1 MLDKKTAEKL
11 LQSQMKDW
19 EGLGKFLLKKINL
32 PTKSQEKIYPLELPI
47 NKNIKRGKQ
56 GILIAIEGIDGAGK
70 STLVQKISNELTKR
84 KIKCSILKTFAS
96 DSAFHSTL
104 MEVKNSLMELRNPLP
119 GEIDQ
124 TIYTIEFLTYVT
136 SKLHELLS
144 QNKVVLVDGYIIRR
158 ISLARWY
165 SGKKNS
171 IPELVTLKFIQKNLL
186 PLPDITFYLD
196 ISIDEAQK
204 RIIKREYGDL
214 NNLNSSDLVLSRL
227 EKKEKLE
234 SIKKIKFESDQL
246 IKDFKKSQKIVILNV
261 LDAPDSLAQKCIKQ
275 ILTK

>member
-165 SGKKNS
+165 SGKKIVFRN
-171 IPELVTLKFIQKNLL
+171 
-186 PLPDITFYLD
+186 
-196 ISIDEAQK
+196 
-204 RIIKREYGDL
+204 
-214 NNLNSSDLVLSRL
+214 
-227 EKKEKLE
+227 
-234 SIKKIKFESDQL
+234 
-246 IKDFKKSQKIVILNV
+246 FK
-261 LDAPDSLAQKCIKQ
+261 
-275 ILTK
+275 